1 MEEVE
6 QQIINS
12 LSEVRDLVK
21 RYKSISEQ
29 IQIEKN
35 KLSHHARHIQK
46 ERALCEQQAMFLE
59 DCIGHAPSRVINIYK
74 QKDNYTNITKEEA
87 RNNLLSILEQEKLN
101 TTIKMRNQQMNQEI
115 DQMMEKI
122 SSQHQLLIKE
132 ETLIAKL
139 REKESRDK
147 QRETEQF
154 QALMQKLNEA
164 SDEFQVLHNE
174 NKKKKNQLLQ
184 IENSNNELRKKIDIA
199 RADLLK
205 SNESIK
211 QTRNITRE
219 LTERRQNSQARSI
232 QITKSERH
240 LNKIRNEN
248 ANLSKEEIKLNE
260 TLGKLSVKFDDKKA
274 FLLRIFTRIEDTE
287 QLIDYKIDDKT
298 MKKHAHS
305 GLK

>member
-1 MEEVE
+1 MENTE

-12 LSEVRDLVK
+12 LSEIRNLITN
-21 RYKSISEQ
+21 YKTISEQ
-29 IQIEKN
+29 IQKEKS

-46 ERALCEQQAMFLE
+46 ERAISEQQAMFLE
-59 DCIGHAPSRVINIYK
+59 DCIGHAPSKVINICRT
-74 QKDNYTNITKEEA
+74 KDNYKNLTKEEA
-87 RNNLLSILEQEKLN
+87 RNNLLTILEQEKLN
-101 TTIKMRNQQMNQEI
+101 TTIKMRNQQMNLEI

-122 SSQHQLLIKE
+122 SAQHQLLIKE
-132 ETLIAKL
+132 EALIAKL
-139 REKESRDK
+139 RDKENRQK
-147 QRETEQF
+147 QKETEQF

-164 SDEFQVLHNE
+164 SDIFQSLHNE

-184 IENSNNELRKKIDIA
+184 MENTNNELRQKIELA

-219 LTERRQNSQARSI
+219 LTERRQISQTRSI

-248 ANLSKEEIKLNE
+248 ANLSKEEIRLNE
-260 TLGKLSVKFDDKKA
+260 TLGKLSVKFEEKRA
-274 FLLRIFTRIEDTE
+274 FLIRILTRIEDTE
-287 QLIDYKIDDKT
+287 QLIDFKINEKD

-305 GLK
+305 GIK